1 MENEKRKMKTDI
13 TPTTRRRS
21 PGLVPFLLF
30 AFCSLLFFACSS
42 KERYHYVAD
51 APHDTP
57 MPITNNFDAT
67 IYPNDQLYIYVGSA
81 NPAATKAFNEESN
94 RRVPTAANTATY
106 LDTVRYETRG
116 YLVSQSGAI
125 MFPILG
131 RLQVQGMTRE
141 ELGRDIERR
150 LIEGGYVTD
159 PVVTVNIMN
168 FHVSVIGE
176 VKTPRIVTAEG
187 SRLTIFEALAQAG
200 DITIDGLHTKVV
212 VVRNHGDAEIVD
224 TLDLTRK
231 EVLDSPYYYLQQ
243 NDIIYVEPT
252 EKKKKKAWRN
262 EDWPQYI
269 SLSTSALRVA
279 YTAIYRIAR
288 NTR

>member
-1 MENEKRKMKTDI
+1 MRKY
-13 TPTTRRRS
+13 
-21 PGLVPFLLF
+21 LHFLLF
-30 AFCSLLFFACSS
+30 SSLLVLLGACGGS
-42 KERYHYVAD
+42 KERYLYVAD

-67 IYPNDQLYIYVGSA
+67 IYPNDQLYIYVGSS
-81 NPAATKAFNEESN
+81 NPASTKAFNEESN
-94 RRVPTAANTATY
+94 RQVPTGATSTTY
-106 LDTVRYETRG
+106 LDTVKYQTRG

-125 MFPILG
+125 MFPVLG
-131 RLQVQGMTRE
+131 RLQVKGMTRE

-168 FHVSVIGE
+168 FHVTVIGE
-176 VKTPRIVTAEG
+176 VKEPKVVLADG

-200 DITIDGLHTKVV
+200 DITINGLRTNVV

-231 EVLDSPYYYLQQ
+231 EVLDSPFYYLQQ
-243 NDIIYVEPT
+243 NDIVYVEPT
-252 EKKKKKAWRN
+252 EKQKKKAWRN
-262 EDWPQYI
+262 EDWPSYI
-269 SLSTSALRVA
+269 NLSTSALRVA
-279 YTAIYRIAR
+279 YTVIYHIAYQR
-288 NTR
+288 Y

>member
-1 MENEKRKMKTDI
+1 M
-13 TPTTRRRS
+13 
-21 PGLVPFLLF
+21 
-30 AFCSLLFFACSS
+30 
-42 KERYHYVAD
+42 AD

-81 NPAATKAFNEESN
+81 NPSSTKAFNEESN
-94 RRVPTAANTATY
+94 RKVPTSANTKNY
-106 LDTVRYETRG
+106 VDTVRYETRG
-116 YLVSQSGAI
+116 YLVSQSGYI
-125 MFPILG
+125 MFPVLG
-131 RLQVQGMTRE
+131 RLQVTGMTRE

-150 LIEGGYVTD
+150 LIEGGYVSD
-159 PVVTVNIMN
+159 PVVTVNILN
-168 FHVSVIGE
+168 FHVTVIGE
-176 VKTPRIVTAEG
+176 VKNPRVVTADG

-200 DITIDGLHTKVV
+200 DITIDGMRTNVV

-252 EKKKKKAWRN
+252 EKRKKKAWRDDN
-262 EDWPQYI
+262 WLSYI
-269 SLSTSALRVA
+269 NLSTSALRVA
-279 YTAIYRIAR
+279 YVAIYRIIR
-288 NTR
+288 GTR